1 MDRDRV
7 LHGVRLDLHVARED
21 IVVGRREGARRDD
34 EEVRQI
40 VEKARGREGA
50 ALGDVADELAHAP
63 DVELLELF
71 GDEVEVGFI
80 KAVCAGD
87 AGVDAGAEVVEG
99 HGVLL
104 QKIGKPFAFSVVLI
118 LRQTVM
124 RLQAKVSVSRNALNR
139 NQRNVKKPA
148 QGGL

>member
-1 MDRDRV
+1 MRR
-7 LHGVRLDLHVARED
+7 
-21 IVVGRREGARRDD
+21 GRGGEGAGRDD

-40 VEKARGREGA
+40 VQKARSGEGI

-104 QKIGKPFAFSVVLI
+104 QKIGKSFVFSVVLI

-124 RLQAKVSVSRNALNR
+124 LPQAKVSVSRNALNR